1 MHNQCAER
9 RRFFAPRGLAGRQQ
23 GQVVAALAI
32 RDAVGDAIS
41 RRQAAVKPGPWPGR
55 RAARRSALAGAL
67 VVPPQRTEPS
77 AGYVHGRTFTWPH
90 VVSVYLYLRRSETG
104 LPLPEAPHA
113 SPTSTCAPA
122 LRARALA
129 QTASALT
136 AASPAF
142 RRHSK
147 RCSSGRARRYRR
159 KYCCCCPSVR
169 GQRCL
174 RGARRRQVW
183 SPPHTP
189 QPDSLPPATRGCKRV
204 LARVG

>member
-1 MHNQCAER
+1 MHNQCAEELR
-9 RRFFAPRGLAGRQQ
+9 RRFFGWTLHRVSRQAVQ
-23 GQVVAALAI
+23 GQVVAALVI

-122 LRARALA
+122 LRADV
-129 QTASALT
+129 
-136 AASPAF
+136 
-142 RRHSK
+142 
-147 RCSSGRARRYRR
+147 C
-159 KYCCCCPSVR
+159 VI
-169 GQRCL
+169 
-174 RGARRRQVW
+174 
-183 SPPHTP
+183 TP
-189 QPDSLPPATRGCKRV
+189 
-204 LARVG
+204 

>member
-1 MHNQCAER
+1 MHNQCTER
-9 RRFFAPRGLAGRQQ
+9 RADSLHPGSAGRQQ

-122 LRARALA
+122 LRADR
-129 QTASALT
+129 
-136 AASPAF
+136 
-142 RRHSK
+142 
-147 RCSSGRARRYRR
+147 
-159 KYCCCCPSVR
+159 PSVR
-169 GQRCL
+169 L
-174 RGARRRQVW
+174 
-183 SPPHTP
+183 H
-189 QPDSLPPATRGCKRV
+189 LYMY
-204 LARVG
+204 

>member
-1 MHNQCAER
+1 MFVLRWIANSSHSSNHAQSMRRET
-9 RRFFAPRGLAGRQQ
+9 RRFFAPRGSAGRQQ

-90 VVSVYLYLRRSETG
+90 VVSVYLYIRRSETG

-122 LRARALA
+122 LRAE
-129 QTASALT
+129 Q
-136 AASPAF
+136 
-142 RRHSK
+142 
-147 RCSSGRARRYRR
+147 
-159 KYCCCCPSVR
+159 VR
-169 GQRCL
+169 GGSNRMVEPM
-174 RGARRRQVW
+174 RGKVR
-183 SPPHTP
+183 
-189 QPDSLPPATRGCKRV
+189 
-204 LARVG
+204 

>member
-90 VVSVYLYLRRSETG
+90 VVSVYLYIRRSETG

-122 LRARALA
+122 LRAD
-129 QTASALT
+129 SGGW
-136 AASPAF
+136 ASPSLGGSVSYV
-142 RRHSK
+142 RLMQSRMQY
-147 RCSSGRARRYRR
+147 GRATT
-159 KYCCCCPSVR
+159 CVR
-169 GQRCL
+169 ARL
-174 RGARRRQVW
+174 RISCTTSNPGTDQ
-183 SPPHTP
+183 
-189 QPDSLPPATRGCKRV
+189 
-204 LARVG
+204 